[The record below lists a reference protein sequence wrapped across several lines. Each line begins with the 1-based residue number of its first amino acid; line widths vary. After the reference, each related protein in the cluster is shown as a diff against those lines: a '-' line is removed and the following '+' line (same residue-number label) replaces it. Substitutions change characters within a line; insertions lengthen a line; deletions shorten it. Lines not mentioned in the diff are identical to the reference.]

1 MFQSS
6 TRLTRFATPKGG
18 LHPANNALAVSIL
31 YEADGVC
38 NGYITWADVVKR
50 RVSILYEA
58 DGVCNPKDQKGDKD
72 AYHSVS
78 ILYEADGVCNQEGRR
93 GVAGLGPVSILYEAD
108 GVCNAGG
115 RAG

>member
-38 NGYITWADVVKR
+38 NGAHPPTPYPPGW
-50 RVSILYEA
+50 VSILYEA
-58 DGVCNPKDQKGDKD
+58 DGVCN
-72 AYHSVS
+72 
-78 ILYEADGVCNQEGRR
+78 GVRR
-93 GVAGLGPVSILYEAD
+93 
-108 GVCNAGG
+108 
-115 RAG
+115 